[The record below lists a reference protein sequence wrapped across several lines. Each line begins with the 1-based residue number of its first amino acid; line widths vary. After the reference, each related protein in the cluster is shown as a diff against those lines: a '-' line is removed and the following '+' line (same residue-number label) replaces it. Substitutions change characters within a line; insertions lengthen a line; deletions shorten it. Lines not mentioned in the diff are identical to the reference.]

1 MGGEMSNTD
10 LIEQWER
17 IQTKTFTNWVNS
29 HLVKR
34 GKKIETVLTDFQDG
48 IMLLN
53 LLESIS
59 GDSVG
64 KINNNPKMKIHKV
77 ENLNRALKFISE
89 HGVKLASIGAEEIE
103 SGNVK
108 LTLGLVWTLIL
119 RFAITGLSEEGL
131 SAKEGLLLWCQR
143 KTEPYDNVDVKDFSG
158 SFQDGLAF
166 CALIHRHRP
175 DLIDYDKLTS
185 EDKLG
190 NLNLAFDVAKEH
202 LDVARL
208 LDAEDIVDMPRP
220 DERSIM
226 TYVAQLYQVFSSLDK
241 VETAGRRIG
250 KLADFAKVIFDLQH
264 DYETRTRALKEK
276 VNNKASELGSAPL
289 GNDYQTSRNLI
300 SEFRQYRKTEKR
312 EWIGEQGEL
321 QSPFNIIQAK
331 LKTNRRPP
339 YVPPSDLT
347 VEQVEEDMKNLLSAE
362 HSRTSSLNAQLRKIL
377 EELRSNFADKAN
389 SFNDKLNS
397 LKKSLVSNS
406 GAELE
411 QQLST
416 LQSNRDELKG
426 LGDQLPSIEEAERA
440 CEAANIEEN
449 EKTDL
454 TYDDLWFAYY
464 LLTKAYDKNIDLLQ
478 NQITAGQ
485 TEDVSAEQIEEF
497 KETFKHFDQNSN
509 DKLNRLEFKS
519 CLSGLGIIE
528 LDFEGGDKRFEAIFN
543 KVAEGG
549 ETVDFQQFLKYM
561 ISITKD
567 ENSPEQLEDS
577 FSVLAGGKDHVTV
590 NDMKVGQ
597 LSAEQIQ
604 HLTSNMPAKEGIEGG
619 YGYRAY
625 VRNLFNN

>member
-1 MGGEMSNTD
+1 MSNAD

-29 HLVKR
+29 HLMKR
-34 GKKIETVLTDFQDG
+34 GKKIESVLTDFTDG

-53 LLESIS
+53 LLEAIS

-77 ENLNRALKFISE
+77 ENMNKALKFISE
-89 HGVKLASIGAEEIE
+89 HGVKLASIGAEEIVE
-103 SGNVK
+103 GNTK

-119 RFAITGLSEEGL
+119 RFAIVGLSEEGL

-143 KTEPYDNVDVKDFSG
+143 KTEPYDNVDVKDFTM

-175 DLIDYDKLTS
+175 DLIDYEKLTAD
-185 EDKLG
+185 DKLG

-202 LDVARL
+202 LDVPRL

-264 DYETRTRALKEK
+264 DYEQRTRALKEK
-276 VNNKASELGSAPL
+276 VNNKASELADAPL

-312 EWIGEQGEL
+312 EWVGEQGEL
-321 QSPFNIIQAK
+321 QSLFNIIQAK

-339 YVPPSDLT
+339 YVPPSELT
-347 VEQVEEDMKNLLSAE
+347 VEQVEEDMNNLLSAE
-362 HSRTSSLNAQLRKIL
+362 HSRTSNLNAQLRKIL
-377 EELRSNFADKAN
+377 EELRTNFADKAN
-389 SFNDKLNS
+389 SFNDRLNS
-397 LKKSLVSNS
+397 LKKALS
-406 GAELE
+406 GASDAELE

-416 LQSNRDELKG
+416 MQSNRDELKS
-426 LGDQLPSIEEAERA
+426 LGNDLPAIESAEKE

-454 TYDDLWFAYY
+454 TYDDLWFAYS
-464 LLTKAYDKNIDLLQ
+464 LLTKAYDKNIDLIQ

-497 KETFKHFDQNSN
+497 KETFKHFDQNNN

-528 LDFEGGDKRFEAIFN
+528 LDFEGGDKRFESIFN
-543 KVAEGG
+543 KVADGG

-577 FSVLAGGKDHVTV
+577 FNVLAGGKDHVTV

-597 LSAEQIQ
+597 LSAEQIE
-604 HLTSNMPAKEGIEGG
+604 HLTTTMPPKEGIEGG
-619 YGYRAY
+619 YDYKAY
-625 VRNLFNN
+625 VQSLFNN